1 MYQFFV
7 QPQVDRYQNS
17 VVGYETLIREQCDD
31 GHWQL
36 PADFEAIPFDTQLLL
51 LQNVV
56 AKLGTKVHYISVNLN
71 RAQFIDPTT
80 INELISFQQKNRTV
94 RLVAEL
100 TEEVLI
106 TPQSSQEILA
116 SAELLALSGVQL
128 SLDDVGTG
136 ENQLSRIQP
145 LLPYTTEIKFA
156 IQNFRHEGNQ
166 ALVPA
171 KLYEWNAIAK
181 SYNLRLI
188 VEGIETPQDEELLDR
203 LNIALRQGYFYG
215 KPHLLACQQPFSQ
228 TLNSKKTIE

>member
-1 MYQFFV
+1 MYRYFV

-17 VVGYETLIREQCDD
+17 VVGYETLIREQCED

-36 PADFEAIPFDTQLLL
+36 PADFEAIPFETQLLL
-51 LQNVV
+51 LRDVV
-56 AKLGTKVHYISVNLN
+56 ATLGKKVHFISVNLN
-71 RAQFIDPTT
+71 RAQFTDSAV
-80 INELISFQQKNRTV
+80 INALISFQQQVHPV
-94 RLVAEL
+94 RIVAEL

-116 SAELLALSGVQL
+116 SAELLSLSGVQL

-156 IQNFRHEGNQ
+156 IQNFRHDGND
-166 ALVPA
+166 ALIPS

-181 SYNLRLI
+181 SYGLRLI
-188 VEGIETPQDEELLDR
+188 VEGIETPQDEEILDR
-203 LNIALRQGYFYG
+203 LNIVLRQGYFYG
-215 KPHLLACQQPFSQ
+215 KPHLLACQKPFSQ
-228 TLNSKKTIE
+228 TLKPRKSLE

>member
-1 MYQFFV
+1 MYRYFV

-17 VVGYETLIREQCDD
+17 VVGYETLIREQCED

-36 PADFEAIPFDTQLLL
+36 PADFEAIPFETQLLSL
-51 LQNVV
+51 RDVV
-56 AKLGTKVHYISVNLN
+56 ATLGKKVHFISVNLN
-71 RAQFIDPTT
+71 RAQFTDSAV
-80 INELISFQQKNRTV
+80 INALISFQQQVHPV
-94 RLVAEL
+94 RIVAEL

-116 SAELLALSGVQL
+116 SAELLSLSGVQL

-156 IQNFRHEGNQ
+156 IQNFRHDGND
-166 ALVPA
+166 ALIPS

-181 SYNLRLI
+181 SYGLRLI
-188 VEGIETPQDEELLDR
+188 VEGIETPQDEEILDR
-203 LNIALRQGYFYG
+203 LNIVLRQGYFYG
-215 KPHLLACQQPFSQ
+215 KPHLLACQKPFSQ
-228 TLNSKKTIE
+228 TLKPRKSLE

>member
-1 MYQFFV
+1 MYQYFV
-7 QPQVDRYQNS
+7 QPQVDRYRNS
-17 VVGYETLIREQCDD
+17 VVGYETLIREQCAD

-36 PADFEAIPFDTQLLL
+36 PADFEAIPFETQLLL

-56 AKLGTKVHYISVNLN
+56 ATVGRKVHYISVNLN
-71 RAQFIDPTT
+71 RAQFTDPAT
-80 INELISFQQKNRTV
+80 INALIKFQQKAHPV

-106 TPQSSQEILA
+106 TPQSSQEVLA
-116 SAELLALSGVQL
+116 SAELLSLSGVQL

-136 ENQLSRIQP
+136 ENQLGRIQP

-156 IQNFRHEGNQ
+156 IQNFRHEGNE
-166 ALVPA
+166 ALIPA

-181 SYNLRLI
+181 SYDLRLI

-203 LNIALRQGYFYG
+203 LNITLRQGYFYG
-215 KPHLLACQQPFSQ
+215 KPHLVPYNKPFSQ
-228 TLNSKKTIE
+228 KITPKKTPE

>member
-1 MYQFFV
+1 MYRYFV

-17 VVGYETLIREQCDD
+17 VVGYETLIREQCED

-36 PADFEAIPFDTQLLL
+36 PADFEAIPFETQLLL
-51 LQNVV
+51 LRDVV
-56 AKLGTKVHYISVNLN
+56 ATLGQKVHFISVNLN
-71 RAQFIDPTT
+71 RAQFTDTAV
-80 INELISFQQKNRTV
+80 INALISFQQQVHPV
-94 RLVAEL
+94 RIVAEL

-116 SAELLALSGVQL
+116 SAELLSLSGVQL

-156 IQNFRHEGNQ
+156 IQNFRHDGND
-166 ALVPA
+166 ALIPS

-181 SYNLRLI
+181 SYGLRLI
-188 VEGIETPQDEELLDR
+188 VEGIETPQDEEILDR
-203 LNIALRQGYFYG
+203 LNIVLRQGYFYG
-215 KPHLLACQQPFSQ
+215 KPHLLAYQKPFSQ
-228 TLNSKKTIE
+228 TLKPRKSLE